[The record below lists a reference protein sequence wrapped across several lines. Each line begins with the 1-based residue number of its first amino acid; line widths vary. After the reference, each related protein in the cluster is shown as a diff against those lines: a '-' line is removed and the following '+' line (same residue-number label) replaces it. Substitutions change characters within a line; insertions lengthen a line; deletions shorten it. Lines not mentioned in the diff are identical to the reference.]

1 MLDADSL
8 EGEMVNWTNYT
19 VDQLMAEQV
28 DGQGEGRGRAGI
40 GEGEGEVV
48 N

>member
-28 DGQGEGRGRAGI
+28 GGQGEGRGRAGI

>member
-28 DGQGEGRGRAGI
+28 SGQGEGRGRAGI
-40 GEGEGEVV
+40 GEGEGEEV